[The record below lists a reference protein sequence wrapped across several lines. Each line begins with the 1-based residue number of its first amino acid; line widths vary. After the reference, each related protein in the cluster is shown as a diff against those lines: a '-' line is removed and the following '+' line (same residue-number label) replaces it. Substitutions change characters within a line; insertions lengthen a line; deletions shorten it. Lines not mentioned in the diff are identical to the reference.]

1 MQLTQHF
8 VATTENMR
16 ILIFKVLDGGRSLC
30 RRHAYR
36 YSILNFRG
44 ATSLR

>member
-16 ILIFKVLDGGRSLC
+16 ILIFKVLGGGRSL
-30 RRHAYR
+30 AGDMPTVTA
-36 YSILNFRG
+36 S
-44 ATSLR
+44 